1 MCTQHT
7 FNLHHRA
14 EVQTLINTQTQVGL
28 NVNWSSELAELME
41 TEMV

>member
-1 MCTQHT
+1 MCTSIHS
-7 FNLHHRA
+7 NLHHTA
-14 EVQTLINTQTQVGL
+14 EVQTLINTQTQIGL